1 MNTVVEL
8 QRVVQERTDIE
19 KKSNL
24 NPGTLAD
31 HDQTSC
37 WSDDKNYLMLCVVNC
52 DFVTCV

>member
-19 KKSNL
+19 KNSNM

-31 HDQTSC
+31 HDQTRPVVG
-37 WSDDKNYLMLCVVNC
+37 LM
-52 DFVTCV
+52 TRII